1 MDFAWL
7 SQIAFKSLGCNP
19 NSNAISVQF
28 LEYFSENVNLWE
40 EKQKER
46 EREIFSS
53 TRSYLSLCW
62 LLERTWR
69 NGSRFYN
76 LLLFIL
82 VCRCITFHRHPSQVR
97 TWQKTSLIKDP
108 WGVSFLFWF
117 FMYTPWWDYLYIF
130 LYNYTKPP
138 NRLGT
143 IMNNLLGF
151 LYGSLFQLAIFFH
164 RLFYCF

>member
-7 SQIAFKSLGCNP
+7 SQIAFKSIGCNP
-19 NSNAISVQF
+19 DSHAISVQF
-28 LEYFSENVNLWE
+28 LEYFSENITLWE
-40 EKQKER
+40 RKR
-46 EREIFSS
+46 ERGRFFIDSFLSS
-53 TRSYLSLCW
+53 FCW
-62 LLERTWR
+62 LLGRTWR

-82 VCRCITFHRHPSQVR
+82 VFRCITFHGHLFQVR

-108 WGVSFLFWF
+108 WGVSFYFNF

-130 LYNYTKPP
+130 LYTYTKPP

-143 IMNNLLGF
+143 IMNNLLGL
-151 LYGSLFQLAIFFH
+151 LYGSLFQLAILSH